1 MRLKSIKYSNFRNLK
16 DMEFI
21 PGDHVTLLSGKNAQ
35 GKTNLLEAVYIC
47 SAGRSHRTAR
57 DRELIKF
64 GSLAAFIDAKCQQ
77 EDGSHRIEIKLSST
91 NKKAVTINNSPAKR
105 LGQLM
110 GHMNSVMFSPEDLQL
125 IKSGPSFRRRF
136 VDIALS
142 QMSSTYFYNLQRYL
156 KTLEQ
161 RNSLLKNSE
170 NKESLKTLDVWDTQ
184 LSKYGAY
191 LCVRRR
197 DFITSLNETCSKIHN
212 ELTGGKEI
220 LMVKY
225 QSSVQSCDEKK
236 AENEL
241 MDHFKKHR
249 ASDIKRRITSFG
261 PHRDDIELSVNGV
274 DVRAFGSQGQQRTCA
289 LSMKLAEVDIMKN
302 ITGEYPLLLL
312 DDVFSELDN
321 SRRTWL
327 LNYIGNVQTFIT
339 CVDIDRTLLGDRS
352 DISIFVIEDGIVQK
366 PKFQPNKL
374 S

>member
-1 MRLKSIKYSNFRNLK
+1 MTFV
-16 DMEFI
+16 
-21 PGDHVTLLSGKNAQ
+21 PGGNVTLLSGKNAQ
-35 GKTNLLEAVYIC
+35 GKTNMLEAIYIC
-47 SAGRSHRTAR
+47 STGRSHRTAR

-64 GSLAAFIDAKCQQ
+64 ESLSAFIDAVCEQK
-77 EDGSHRIEIKLSST
+77 DGTHRIEIKLSST
-91 NKKAVTINNSPAKR
+91 NKKAVRINNSPAHR

-110 GHMNSVMFSPEDLQL
+110 GHMNAVMFSPEDLQL

-142 QMSSTYFYNLQRYL
+142 QMSSTYFYNLQRYQ

-161 RNSLLKNSE
+161 RNALLKNHGGKIE
-170 NKESLKTLDVWDTQ
+170 ETLDVWDAQ

-191 LCVRRR
+191 LCVRRQ
-197 DFITSLNETCSKIHN
+197 DFVHSLDEICSAIHS
-212 ELTGGKEI
+212 ELTGGKELLRVRYI
-220 LMVKY
+220 SPMEPK
-225 QSSVQSCDEKK
+225 DEQEM
-236 AENEL
+236 AGQLNEY
-241 MDHFKKHR
+241 FKKHR
-249 ASDIKRRITSFG
+249 AKDIKRGVTSVG
-261 PHRDDIELSVNGV
+261 PHRDDIGMEVNEI

-289 LSMKLAEVDIMKN
+289 LSMKLAEVEIMKN

-339 CVDIDRTLLGDRS
+339 CVDVDRQILSGRD
-352 DISIFVIEDGIVQK
+352 DITVFSIESGKVHK
-366 PKFQPNKL
+366 